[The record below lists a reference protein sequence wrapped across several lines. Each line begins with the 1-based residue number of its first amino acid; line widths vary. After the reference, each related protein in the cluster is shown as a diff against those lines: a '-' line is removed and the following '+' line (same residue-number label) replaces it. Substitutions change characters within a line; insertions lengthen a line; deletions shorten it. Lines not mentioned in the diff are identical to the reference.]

1 MYFLRLAMLKPV
13 VEQKAEEAW
22 RDFEVTPRHDP
33 QNKLEGLLLILRMK
47 DCRGKSKTRG

>member
-22 RDFEVTPRHDP
+22 RDFEVILWHDSR
-33 QNKLEGLLLILRMK
+33 NKLEGLLLIFRMK